1 MMTRTPDDHHEISP
15 APTSLEHSHH
25 RAVRPGP
32 TKGTTMTLK
41 KTLTGVTALT
51 LALGLTACGGNRGG
65 GAEEGSN
72 EGAKIGVAMPT
83 QQS

>member
-15 APTSLEHSHH
+15 APTSIEHSHH

-32 TKGTTMTLK
+32 TKGTTMTPKIDLK

-65 GAEEGSN
+65 VAEAGYNEGS
-72 EGAKIGVAMPT
+72 KIGV
-83 QQS
+83 